1 MPDKASIDESY
12 RNLSDSRISRIIETL
27 KELPYTEKQLNEAV
41 LPYVAQWLYDNYVT
55 IESTCLI
62 VSTLTNINRL
72 QSTIDGIY
80 EGIINFP
87 SRSSLQKYLTRD
99 EFKQVESAIEPRR
112 LMGTLEGEIDENTN
126 VLINFKTKQVLQ
138 ERISYRKDGET
149 ESKFTPLIEAVPHE
163 LIVYDSPLLEQPRT
177 FKIVWT
183 SNVTSRNFVTA
194 GENTGATIQE
204 ITQYLINAGFSH
216 NPRLLDGAVSCMINT
231 LITEEFAIIKS
242 DIDNPGFYYDINN
255 DKITS
260 VKKACTVPSH
270 AEMLSCANVLEE
282 VKTFYEDNIT
292 TLATV
297 LKWCLMAEFSY
308 AMKQAGKR
316 MEWMY
321 LKGASHSGKT
331 TLGKVGLFFHTVWS
345 PENNIGGSSFDTVA
359 RLGAKI
365 SRSCDPI
372 IVNEPAAV
380 FNRDSTR
387 EMVKVCVESTTGR
400 SRYKGS
406 YFGSV
411 PAFSAVMFTAN
422 QYLPEDDALISRLY
436 VLSFSYNQRKTDFQ
450 KKEFENRFHISAPTH
465 SPLQNMRFMG
475 QFAASCIVG
484 DPSLLLDDWKAT
496 ADKII
501 ESFYSTLDL
510 EVPEWLTL
518 WAESESLDDLDD
530 SQREDIRNFFVQ
542 EFNNANRN
550 IVKLDEWGNRTTPTL
565 DIEEASE
572 SMDFEEVNW
581 SIVNNR
587 KLTWAI
593 PHVSRNGTKYICL
606 TQGLRKAIG
615 AKLSFCDD
623 LKSIGEL
630 LGWDYGPVRVGGSK
644 VMKVIK
650 VPFDEFM
657 SFLYPNIELED
668 VKEVW

>member
-1 MPDKASIDESY
+1 MNDESY
-12 RNLSDSRISRIIETL
+12 RNLSDNRINRIIDTL
-27 KELPYTEKQLNEAV
+27 KKLPYNEKQLNTEI
-41 LPYVAQWLYDNYVT
+41 LPYVAQWLYDNYVS

-62 VSTLTNINRL
+62 ISTLTNINRL
-72 QSTIDGIY
+72 QETIDNIY
-80 EGIINFP
+80 EAVLSYP
-87 SRSSLQKYLTRD
+87 ARSSLQKYLTRD
-99 EFKQVESAIEPRR
+99 EFKDVESAIEPRR
-112 LMGTLEGEIDENTN
+112 SRGTIEGEIDENTN
-126 VLINFKTKQVLQ
+126 IKINFNTKQVLQ
-138 ERISYRKDGET
+138 ERITFKKDGEPD
-149 ESKFTPLIEAVPHE
+149 SKFTPLIEAVPYE
-163 LIVYDSPLLEQPRT
+163 LIVYDSPLLDQPRT
-177 FKIVWT
+177 FKIIWN

-194 GENTGATIQE
+194 GESAGATIQE
-204 ITQYLINAGFSH
+204 IEQYLINAGFSH
-216 NPRLLDGAVSCMINT
+216 NPRLLGGALSCMVNT
-231 LITEEFAIIKS
+231 MITEGLANIKS
-242 DIDNPGFYYDINN
+242 DIDNPGFYYNPDN
-255 DKITS
+255 DKVTP
-260 VKKACTVPSH
+260 VKRACTVPSMP
-270 AEMLSCANVLEE
+270 EMLEAAKVLDEI
-282 VKTFYEDNIT
+282 VLFYEDNLH

-297 LKWCLMAEFSY
+297 LKWCLMAEYSF
-308 AMKQAGKR
+308 AIKQAGKR

-321 LKGASHSGKT
+321 LKGASGSGKT
-331 TLGKVGLFFHTVWS
+331 TLGKLGLYFYSIPT

-406 YFGSV
+406 YFGGV

-436 VLSFSYNQRKTDFQ
+436 VLSFSYNQRKTNFQ
-450 KKEFENRFHISAPTH
+450 KKEFETKFHIGSPKH
-465 SPLQNMRFMG
+465 SPLRNLRFMG
-475 QFAASCIVG
+475 QFAASCIVA
-484 DPSLLLDDWKAT
+484 DPSLLLDDWKVT
-496 ADKII
+496 ADRII
-501 ESFYSTLDL
+501 NAFYEVLDR
-510 EVPEWLTL
+510 EVPEWLTF

-530 SQREDIRNFFVQ
+530 TQREDIRNFFVQ

-550 IVKLDEWGNRTTPTL
+550 IVKVDEWGNRTIPTL

-593 PHVSRNGTKYICL
+593 PHTSRNGTKYICL

-615 AKLSFCDD
+615 EKLSFCDD
-623 LKSIGEL
+623 LKSLGEL
-630 LGWDYGPVRVGGSK
+630 LGWDYKNTKFKGGK
-644 VMKVIK
+644 QMKVIK

-657 SFLYPNIELED
+657 EFMYPNIDLED
-668 VKEVW
+668 DM